1 MCGAGSL
8 GAALLCIG
16 LHGTT
21 NRDDMTIDLNG
32 GALDP
37 EQWSRR
43 PYPGCDPYVAQM
55 IEVGAVPRRLLR
67 TGVTV
72 VRIALNSRPRG
83 LDLAAVTVCDV
94 EVKLRYNVW
103 AASL

>member
-1 MCGAGSL
+1 
-8 GAALLCIG
+8 
-16 LHGTT
+16 
-21 NRDDMTIDLNG
+21 
-32 GALDP
+32 
-37 EQWSRR
+37 
-43 PYPGCDPYVAQM
+43 M

-94 EVKLRYNVW
+94 EVKLRFNVW